1 MDLRIISSHLNL
13 DYLQKYGNGDT
24 FIETGTFLGDTV
36 RLAIEA
42 GYKHVHSIELNDDL
56 YSAAVKDFRGN
67 DRVKI
72 WHGDSADCL
81 WDIMQQRTD
90 SDATFWLD
98 AHASGHLAGG
108 KSGGSPIVD
117 ELKIIKGFAEHHER
131 LETKLGKTWNGWQD
145 TIFIDDRRLFG
156 SAEWSGVKEE
166 DAIALLKEI
175 NPNYKI
181 LYLDGHVPGDVIC
194 ATVK

>member
-36 RLAIEA
+36 RLAVEA
-42 GYKHVHSIELNDDL
+42 GYKKVHSTELNPDL
-56 YSAAVKDFRGN
+56 FSAAVKDFSN
-67 DRVKI
+67 NSRVQI
-72 WHGDSADCL
+72 WLGDSVDVL
-81 WDIMQQRTD
+81 PEILENMTTPG
-90 SDATFWLD
+90 TFWLD
-98 AHASGHLAGG
+98 AHASGHLVGG
-108 KSGGSPIVD
+108 KSGGSPVLD
-117 ELKIIKGFAEHHER
+117 ELRIIKKNGIQEH
-131 LETKLGKTWNGWQD
+131 

>member
-42 GYKHVHSIELNDDL
+42 GYKKVHSTELNSEL
-56 YSAAVKDFRGN
+56 FSKAAVEFSDN
-67 DRVKI
+67 PRVQI
-72 WHGDSADCL
+72 WLGDCVDVLPEILEGTQSP
-81 WDIMQQRTD
+81 
-90 SDATFWLD
+90 ATFWLD
-98 AHASGHLAGG
+98 AHASGPLAGG
-108 KSGGSPIVD
+108 KSGGSPVLD
-117 ELKIIKGFAEHHER
+117 ELRIIKQHESKEH
-131 LETKLGKTWNGWQD
+131 